1 MPPPQGNK
9 YVLVMICMFSHWV
22 EAFPCRRATALMVG
36 KLLLEKIIPIKEFP
50 LSYIEGMADSRT
62 ATGIR
67 TEPRD

>member
-1 MPPPQGNK
+1 
-9 YVLVMICMFSHWV
+9 MFSHWV

-62 ATGIR
+62 
-67 TEPRD
+67 EPMAV